1 MKELMTSNI
10 YEAEGNVLIAGSC
23 LPTMQPEGFRLL
35 RERADCCFLL
45 CLEQTHMNMAITK
58 LGGMLYTG
66 KVRRLTFATVD
77 ESPHC
82 VQMHYIQNELRQM
95 MALSDVEIENYVVVD
110 DRPLA
115 LTPEAILRSK
125 RLADFA
131 KAY

>member
-1 MKELMTSNI
+1 MKDLMTSNI
-10 YEAEGNVLIAGSC
+10 YEAESNVLIAGSC
-23 LPTMQPEGFRLL
+23 LPTMEPEGFRML

-45 CLEQTHMNMAITK
+45 CLEQTHINMAITK

-95 MALSDVEIENYVVVD
+95 MPQLNVTVENYVVVKG
-110 DRPLA
+110 RPLA

-131 KAY
+131 ER